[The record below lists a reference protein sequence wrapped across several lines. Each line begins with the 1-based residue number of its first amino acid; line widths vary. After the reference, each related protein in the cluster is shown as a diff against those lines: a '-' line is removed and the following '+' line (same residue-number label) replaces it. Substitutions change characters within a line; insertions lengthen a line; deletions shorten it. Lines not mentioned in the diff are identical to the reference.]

1 MTDENKGNG
10 TLELHKI
17 EGALDLLFELRE
29 AFSKWV
35 EEAQDESKQEALE
48 NVLGHVE
55 AVEREY
61 KHRREELQTRLK
73 EDQDSPS

>member
-1 MTDENKGNG
+1 MTNESQGNEK
-10 TLELHKI
+10 LELHKI

-29 AFSKWV
+29 VYSQWV
-35 EEAQDESKQEALE
+35 EEAQDQSKLEALE

-61 KHRREELQTRLK
+61 KHRRDEIQARLK
-73 EDQDSPS
+73 ED

>member
-1 MTDENKGNG
+1 MTNDGQGNG

-29 AFSKWV
+29 AFSQWV
-35 EEAQDESKQEALE
+35 EEAQDASKLEGLE

-61 KHRREELQTRLK
+61 KHRREEIQTRLK
-73 EDQDSPS
+73 EAQDSPS

>member
-1 MTDENKGNG
+1 MTNEGQADEI
-10 TLELHKI
+10 LELHKV

-29 AFSKWV
+29 TFAQWV
-35 EEAQDESKQEALE
+35 EEAQNDSKLETLE

-61 KHRREELQTRLK
+61 KHRREEIQSRLGNGG
-73 EDQDSPS
+73 

>member
-1 MTDENKGNG
+1 MTNEGQVDEK
-10 TLELHKI
+10 LELQKV

-29 AFSKWV
+29 VFAQWV
-35 EEAQDESKQEALE
+35 EEAQDNSKLETLE

-61 KHRREELQTRLK
+61 KHRREEICTRLA
-73 EDQDSPS
+73 DD